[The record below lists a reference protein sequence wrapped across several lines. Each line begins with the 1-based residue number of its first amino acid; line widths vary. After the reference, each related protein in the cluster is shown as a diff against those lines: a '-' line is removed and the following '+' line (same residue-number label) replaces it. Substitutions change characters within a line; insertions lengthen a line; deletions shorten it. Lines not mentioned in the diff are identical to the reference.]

1 MGGAT
6 CGALLSYDAFTQPL
20 ARALEPLR
28 ILFATPECAPWV
40 KTGGLADV
48 SAALPAALEA
58 LGHDVRVLLPAYP
71 SVLAAATYRRPFL
84 ELPATAHFPA
94 CTLHQS
100 PLPSGVPAW
109 LVTCPELYERDG
121 GPYQGPDGHDWPDN
135 ARRFGQLARV
145 AALAAGGA
153 NPLDWRPQVLHCND
167 WQTGL
172 APAYLHFAGGTRAA
186 TVMTIHNLAFQGLFP
201 PEDVARLGLPSA
213 AYAIDGVEFWGRM
226 SFLKAGLQYAD
237 AITTVSPTYAREIQS
252 EPLGFG
258 LNGLL
263 AARSGALHGIANG
276 IDAAA
281 WDPSSDRLIA
291 QRYDADRLTAK
302 AFNKEALQERLAL
315 PQEPRV
321 PLLGMVSR
329 LTQQKGIDLVIEVA
343 REIVGLPAQLVVLG
357 SGERE
362 LEAALAEVAR
372 ASAQR
377 IAVRIGYDEA
387 LAHLIEA
394 ASDLFLMPSRF
405 EPCGLNQMYSQ
416 RYGTPPVARAT
427 GGLADTIVDATPAT
441 LADGTAT
448 GFLFAEE
455 SPVAL
460 LEAIERALAVYREPK
475 DWRQLQRA
483 GMAVDFSWGAAARRY
498 AEVYGRLV
506 RGSAVA

>member
-1 MGGAT
+1 
-6 CGALLSYDAFTQPL
+6 
-20 ARALEPLR
+20 LEPLR

-48 SAALPAALEA
+48 SAGLPAALEA

-71 SVLAAATYRRPFL
+71 SVLAAAEHRSPFF
-84 ELPATAHFPA
+84 EVPATAHFPA
-94 CTLHQS
+94 CTLHQA

-109 LVTCPELYERDG
+109 LLHCPELFERDG
-121 GPYQGPDGHDWPDN
+121 GPYQDRDGIDWEDN

-145 AALAAGGA
+145 AALLAGDA
-153 NPLDWRPQVLHCND
+153 NPLDWRPDVLHCND

-172 APAYLHFAGGTRAA
+172 APAYLHFAGGARAA

-201 PEDVARLGLPSA
+201 PDEVPRLGLPPES
-213 AYAIDGVEFWGRM
+213 YAVDGVEFWGRM
-226 SFLKAGLQYAD
+226 SFLKGGLQYAD
-237 AITTVSPTYAREIQS
+237 AITTVSPTYAREIQN

-258 LNGLL
+258 LHGLL
-263 AARSGALHGIANG
+263 AARSRVLHGITNG
-276 IDAAA
+276 IDVAE

-302 AFNKEALQERLAL
+302 AFNKQALQERLGL

-329 LTQQKGIDLVIEVA
+329 LTHQKGIDLAIEVA
-343 REIVGLPAQLVVLG
+343 REIVSLPAQLVVLG

-362 LEAALAEVAR
+362 LEAALAAVAR
-372 ASAQR
+372 ANAQR
-377 IAVRIGYDEA
+377 IAVRVGYDEP

-394 ASDLFLMPSRF
+394 AADMFLMPSRF

-427 GGLADTIVDATPAT
+427 GGLADTIVDATPAALT
-441 LADGTAT
+441 DGTAT

-455 SPVAL
+455 TPVAL
-460 LEAIERALAVYREPK
+460 LAAIERALDVYREPK
-475 DWRQLQRA
+475 EWRQIQRA
-483 GMAVDFSWGAAARRY
+483 GMAADFSWGAAARRY
-498 AEVYGRLV
+498 IEVYAGLQPAPV
-506 RGSAVA
+506 RPGT

>member
-1 MGGAT
+1 MN
-6 CGALLSYDAFTQPL
+6 
-20 ARALEPLR
+20 PLR

-48 SAALPAALEA
+48 SAGLPVALEA

-71 SVLAAATYRRPFL
+71 PVLAAALYRRPFV
-84 ELPATAHFPA
+84 EIPATAHFPA
-94 CTLHQS
+94 CTVHQS

-109 LVTCPELYERDG
+109 LVHCPELFERDG
-121 GPYQGPDGHDWPDN
+121 GPYQDRDGNDWEDN

-145 AALAAGGA
+145 AALLAGA
-153 NPLDWRPQVLHCND
+153 SNPLDWRPDVLHCND

-172 APAYLHFAGGTRAA
+172 APAYLRFAGGARAA

-201 PEDVARLGLPSA
+201 PEEVARVGLPPES
-213 AYAIDGVEFWGRM
+213 YAIEGVEFWGRM

-237 AITTVSPTYAREIQS
+237 AITTVSPTYAREIQR

-258 LNGLL
+258 MHGLL
-263 AARSGALHGIANG
+263 AARSRVLHGIANG
-276 IDAAA
+276 IDAAE
-281 WDPSSDRLIA
+281 WDPSTDRLIA

-302 AFNKEALQERLAL
+302 TFNKEALQERLGL
-315 PQEPRV
+315 PPEGRV

-329 LTQQKGIDLVIEVA
+329 LTLQKGIDLVVEVA

-362 LEAALAEVAR
+362 LESALVGVAK
-372 ASAQR
+372 SNAQR
-377 IAVRIGYDEA
+377 IAVRLGYDEP

-394 ASDLFLMPSRF
+394 AADMFLMPSRF
-405 EPCGLNQMYSQ
+405 EPSGLNQMYSQ

-427 GGLADTIVDATPAT
+427 GGLADTIVDATPEA

-460 LEAIERALAVYREPK
+460 LAAIERAIALYREPK
-475 DWRQLQRA
+475 EWRQIQRA
-483 GMAVDFSWGAAARRY
+483 GMALDFSWNAAAKKY
-498 AEVYGRLV
+498 AEVYAGLVAPPSPAPGR
-506 RGSAVA
+506 

>member
-1 MGGAT
+1 MDGAGG
-6 CGALLSYDAFTQPL
+6 GALLSYDAFRDSP
-20 ARALEPLR
+20 LEPLR
-28 ILFATPECAPWV
+28 ILFATSECAPWA

-48 SAALPAALEA
+48 AAALPAALEA
-58 LGHDVRVLLPAYP
+58 LGHDVRVLLPAYR
-71 SVLAAATYRRPFL
+71 SVLEAAASRRAFL
-84 ELPATAHFPA
+84 ELPATPHFPA
-94 CTLHQS
+94 CTVHQS

-109 LVTCPELYERDG
+109 LVNCPELYERAG
-121 GPYQGPDGHDWPDN
+121 GPYQDGDGRDWDDN

-145 AALAAGGA
+145 AALIAGGA

-172 APAYLHFAGGTRAA
+172 APAYLHFAPGVRAA
-186 TVMTIHNLAFQGLFP
+186 TVMTIHNVAFQGLFP
-201 PEDVARLGLPSA
+201 AEEVARLGLPPES
-213 AYAIDGVEFWGRM
+213 YAIDGVEFWGRI

-237 AITTVSPTYAREIQS
+237 AITTVSPTYAREIQG

-258 LNGLL
+258 LHGLL
-263 AARSGALHGIANG
+263 AARSRVLHGIANG
-276 IDAAA
+276 IDVAE
-281 WDPSSDRLIA
+281 WDPSTDRLIA

-302 AFNKEALQERLAL
+302 AFNKQALRERLGL

-329 LTQQKGIDLVIEVA
+329 LTEQKGIDLVVEVA

-357 SGERE
+357 SGQRE
-362 LEAALAEVAR
+362 LEVALTEAAR
-372 ASAQR
+372 ANAQR
-377 IAVRIGYDEA
+377 IAVRIGYDEG

-394 ASDLFLMPSRF
+394 AADLFLMPSRF

-475 DWRQLQRA
+475 EWRALQRA

-498 AEVYGRLV
+498 AEVYEAIARA
-506 RGSAVA
+506 RP